1 MIIETKVLGQRAR
14 PFEPWQLDG
23 GVFAAVET
31 LSLRDLLERIVRWEV
46 EAFEVRRRERRL
58 ERVLSAGEIAAGV
71 ARGKVDMGGRDG
83 GAAVAAD
90 AAVESALLAF
100 GDGFYYVFI
109 DERQLEDLDEQVTVH
124 PGSRM
129 LFVRLVP
136 LVGR

>member
-1 MIIETKVLGQRAR
+1 MIIESKVLGRRAR
-14 PFEPWQLDG
+14 PFEPWQLDAS
-23 GVFAAVET
+23 VVQPVET

-46 EAFEVRRRERRL
+46 EAFELRRRERRL
-58 ERVLSAGEIAAGV
+58 ERVLSAGEIAAGA

-83 GAAVAAD
+83 GAAAAAD
-90 AAVESALLAF
+90 AAVASALLAF
-100 GDGFYYVFI
+100 RDGFYYVFI
-109 DERQLEDLDEQVTVH
+109 DDSQLEDLDEQVTVH